1 MKYLKRIN
9 ESLNSKTLT
18 KEEVIELLKK
28 NCQKFL
34 SYPNKN
40 QSNLIFRKDEERG
53 DFSLINPKLSTSQR
67 IAPYAPTNV
76 HNLLISNLDSWKGW
90 PRRNK
95 SLIFASAKSALYHTS
110 EFSDVEVDYV
120 VVPFDSTEV
129 ATGDRSDFWNCFGKI
144 PNRRGFQGDFMPDD
158 YPRPSISWYVWHLM
172 RNLKIKEEYPETDWQ
187 KIKTLLEETELV
199 DQELIKIYFEVEG
212 EIIWNPNMT
221 LLENLNQLLDPIYNE
236 FKLGD
241 ITSTMNLYSQVDT
254 NDTDYL
260 KHALESWCEDEVI
273 LIKYSMLDTILNELE
288 N

>member
-34 SYPNKN
+34 NYPNKS

-53 DFSLINPKLSTSQR
+53 DFALVNPKLSTSQR

-95 SLIFASAKSALYHTS
+95 SLVFASAKAALYHHN
-110 EFSDVEVDYV
+110 EFGSLSVDYV
-120 VVPFDSTEV
+120 VIPFDGTKV

-144 PNRRGFQGDFMPDD
+144 PNRRGFQCEFMPDD
-158 YPRPSISWYVWHLM
+158 HPRPSIPWYVWSLM

-187 KIKTLLEETELV
+187 KIKTLLEETEL
-199 DQELIKIYFEVEG
+199 DQTLIKIYFEVEG
-212 EIIWNPNMT
+212 EIIWNPNMN
-221 LLENLNQLLDPIYNE
+221 LLENLNKLLDPIYND

-241 ITSTMNLYSQVDT
+241 ITSTMNLYSQVNP
-254 NDTDYL
+254 NDTDCL

-273 LIKYSMLDTILNELE
+273 LIKYNMLDEILNEL
-288 N
+288 

>member
-18 KEEVIELLKK
+18 KQEVIELLRN

-53 DFSLINPKLSTSQR
+53 DFALVNPKLSTSKR

-95 SLIFASAKSALYHTS
+95 SLIFASDKAALYHSS
-110 EFSDVEVDYV
+110 ENEDLIVDYV
-120 VVPFDSTEV
+120 VIPFDSTKI
-129 ATGDRSDFWNCFGKI
+129 ATGDRSDFWDCFGKI
-144 PNRRGFQGDFMPDD
+144 PNRKQFHKDFSPDN
-158 YPRPSISWYVWHLM
+158 YPRPSIAWYI
-172 RNLKIKEEYPETDWQ
+172 RNLMIDLEIKQEYPETDWQ
-187 KIKTLLEETELV
+187 KIKTLLEEAELV
-199 DQELIKIYFEVEG
+199 DQTLIKKYFEVEG
-212 EIIWNPNMT
+212 EIVWNPNMN
-221 LLENLNQLLDPIYNE
+221 LLENLNHILDPIYND

-241 ITSTMNLYSQVDT
+241 VTSTMDLYSQLNP
-254 NDTDYL
+254 NDSDYL
-260 KHALESWCEDEVI
+260 KTALESWSEDEVI
-273 LIKYSMLDTILNELE
+273 LVKYNILDEILNELE
-288 N
+288 I

>member
-18 KEEVIELLKK
+18 KDEVIELLKK

-34 SYPNKN
+34 NYPNKN
-40 QSNLIFRKDEERG
+40 QSNLIFRKDEDRG
-53 DFSLINPKLSTSQR
+53 DFALVNPKLSTSQR

-95 SLIFASAKSALYHTS
+95 SLIFASAKAALYHTS

-120 VVPFDSTEV
+120 VIPFDSTEV

-158 YPRPSISWYVWHLM
+158 YPRPAISWYVWHLM
-172 RNLKIKEEYPETDWQ
+172 GNLKIKEEYPETDWQ
-187 KIKTLLEETELV
+187 KIKTLLEEAELV
-199 DQELIKIYFEVEG
+199 DQRLIKIYFEVEG

-221 LLENLNQLLDPIYNE
+221 LLENLNQLLDPIYND

-241 ITSTMNLYSQVDT
+241 VTSTMNLYSQVDT

-273 LIKYSMLDTILNELE
+273 LIRYSMLDTILNELE